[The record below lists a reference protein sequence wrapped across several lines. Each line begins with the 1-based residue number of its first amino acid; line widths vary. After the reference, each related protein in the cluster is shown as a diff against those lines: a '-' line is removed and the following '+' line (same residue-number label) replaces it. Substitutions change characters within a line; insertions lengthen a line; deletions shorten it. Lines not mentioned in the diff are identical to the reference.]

1 VSKVLAKTTLP
12 AANVLDML
20 KSDPLSASLTKMVD
34 SLRSRAF
41 LCLNN
46 LVQAMAA
53 DDLGG
58 PGTTIGKPLSND
70 GGQPGVDVV
79 ITIFSDFRQFSAKK
93 VALFLKTNVMIKIC
107 KNYQHF
113 VQKSQFFGGN
123 IFISVPSYAELIL
136 ILS

>member
-1 VSKVLAKTTLP
+1 LGNHWVTTVD
-12 AANVLDML
+12 NQGSML
-20 KSDPLSASLTKMVD
+20 WS
-34 SLRSRAF
+34 
-41 LCLNN
+41 
-46 LVQAMAA
+46 
-53 DDLGG
+53 
-58 PGTTIGKPLSND
+58 
-70 GGQPGVDVV
+70 
-79 ITIFSDFRQFSAKK
+79 QFSAIFDNFRLKK

>member
-79 ITIFSDFRQFSAKK
+79 ITIFCDFRQFSA
-93 VALFLKTNVMIKIC
+93 
-107 KNYQHF
+107 
-113 VQKSQFFGGN
+113 
-123 IFISVPSYAELIL
+123 
-136 ILS
+136 